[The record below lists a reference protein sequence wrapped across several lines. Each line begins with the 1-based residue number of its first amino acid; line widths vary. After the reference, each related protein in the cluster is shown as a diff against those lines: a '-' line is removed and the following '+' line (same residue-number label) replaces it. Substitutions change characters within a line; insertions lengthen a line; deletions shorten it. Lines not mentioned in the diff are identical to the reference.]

1 MRYLT
6 VLFFLYLPFL
16 SSNDGELLAHN
27 RTINI
32 FKDSIA
38 IRYDKYPGLDTFNR
52 LGDYVFEIED
62 GLLKSKISSFEEDS
76 INALNSSQNILRVV
90 QIDNGP
96 FKITDGSIII
106 IFLNKQSLNSFEQN
120 YPLSLLKNIAYL
132 NIGIYKPTS
141 TINYN
146 TLFDTLRN
154 DSNIKSVELNILNP
168 YQAPQ

>member
-1 MRYLT
+1 
-6 VLFFLYLPFL
+6 
-16 SSNDGELLAHN
+16 
-27 RTINI
+27 
-32 FKDSIA
+32 
-38 IRYDKYPGLDTFNR
+38 
-52 LGDYVFEIED
+52 
-62 GLLKSKISSFEEDS
+62 
-76 INALNSSQNILRVV
+76 
-90 QIDNGP
+90 